1 MSPYQEALA
10 WIDRHPG
17 TGSTISLVKLVLS
30 LWNAECGFSFREC
43 IHNLD
48 ADRTELALRRVT
60 HFAARGEVAELVA
73 AGHRLCG
80 DYPHL
85 WEIAEAGDAAKEKRR
100 AALEAEAGAHE
111 RG

>member
-30 LWNAECGFSFREC
+30 LWNAERGFSFREC
-43 IHNLD
+43 IHSLD
-48 ADRTELALRRVT
+48 EDRTALALRMVT
-60 HFAARGEVAELVA
+60 HFAARGEDSELVA
-73 AGHRLCG
+73 AGHQLCR

-100 AALEAEAGAHE
+100 AALDAEVAA
-111 RG
+111 RDRA